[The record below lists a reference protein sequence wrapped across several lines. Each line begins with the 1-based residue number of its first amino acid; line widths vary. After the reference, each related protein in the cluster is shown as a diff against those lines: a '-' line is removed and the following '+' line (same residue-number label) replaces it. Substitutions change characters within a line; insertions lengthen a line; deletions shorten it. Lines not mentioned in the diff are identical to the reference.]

1 MSELIRIGQGFFE
14 DLATTPQT
22 KERLL
27 LDRHLSEQ
35 EFATKHAETI
45 LDHYMSIFRFDFLR
59 EDAEFF
65 AATIWQYLQTWR
77 HFERVSCEHAT
88 YDCTRFSGQPM
99 AWWPNRQFAVVGGK
113 CVG

>member
-27 LDRHLSEQ
+27 LDSVLSEQ

-45 LDHYMSIFRFDFLR
+45 LDHYMRLFRFDFLR

-77 HFERVSCEHAT
+77 HQERVACEHAT
-88 YDCTRFSGQPM
+88 YDCNRFSGQPI
-99 AWWPNRQFAVVGGK
+99 ARWPNRSFGWSGMECAV
-113 CVG
+113 